1 MRTGAAVL
9 ICVLLVVAAPASAQ
23 TYPSKTVRL
32 IAPFARGR
40 RIGSRRGGWCWGGDG
55 ARTPGLWH
63 CVQLG
68 FAVALVAAAL
78 FKAGALFAQPYP
90 SKTVRLIAPFA
101 PGGATD
107 VLARLTAQKLGE
119 RWNQSVIVDNRVGAG
134 GHIGAELAS
143 RAAPDGYTLLVAGT
157 PHAIGMTLYKKLAY
171 DLAKDL
177 APANRIATYPSAI
190 AVHPSL
196 PVKNVKELIALAK
209 ARPGQLNFGSAGVG
223 SPNGLALELF
233 KTMAKVSMVHIPYKG
248 GSGQMV
254 SELLSGQVQLASIG
268 LPPAMPYVKTGRL
281 RVIAVTGTARS
292 ALLPEAPTVNESG
305 LPGFEVTSWYGVFG
319 PAALPKEIVAKLNAD
334 VAAILGAADLKERLA
349 GLGAEPGSMSQEA
362 FARYV
367 REEVIKWAKVVKES
381 GATPD

>member
-1 MRTGAAVL
+1 MRTGAAVPM
-9 ICVLLVVAAPASAQ
+9 CVLLVVAAPASAQ

-40 RIGSRRGGWCWGGDG
+40 RTGSRRGGWCWGGDG
-55 ARTPGLWH
+55 ALPPGLWH
-63 CVQLG
+63 HILQSFAIALV
-68 FAVALVAAAL
+68 AVAL
-78 FKAGALFAQPYP
+78 FSAGESFAQPYP
-90 SKTVRLIAPFA
+90 SKLVRLIAPFA

-196 PVKNVKELIALAK
+196 PVKNVKELIGLAK

-233 KTMAKVSMVHIPYKG
+233 KTMAKVNMVHIPYKG

-254 SELLSGQVQLASIG
+254 TELLSGQVQLASIG
-268 LPPAMPYVKTGRL
+268 LPPAMPYVKSGRL

-292 ALLPEAPTVNESG
+292 ALLPEAPTVHESG

-319 PAALPKEIVAKLNAD
+319 PAALPKEIVIKLNAD

-349 GLGAEPGSMSQEA
+349 GLGAEPGSMPQDA

-367 REEVIKWAKVVKES
+367 REEIAKWAKVVKDS
-381 GATPD
+381 GATVD